1 MVNLRNHNLILN
13 AGFTRC
19 LNQRVKYELGKI
31 CPQDQI
37 KFQELYL
44 ERRKSETLAIICVL
58 FFPCTHY
65 AFLGKWQMQV
75 LFWLTLGGGLV
86 WWIYDIFRIKK
97 LVKKCNTEIQ
107 NKIMLELK
115 SVNIFEKTEIVRP
128 LRAKAVRVR
137 MA

>member
-13 AGFTRC
+13 AVFTQF

-31 CPQDQI
+31 CPQSQFE
-37 KFQELYL
+37 FQKIYL
-44 ERRKSETLAIICVL
+44 ERHKSQTIAVICVI

-75 LFWLTLGGGLV
+75 LFWLTLGGAGI
-86 WWIYDIFRIKK
+86 WWIFDIFRIKK
-97 LVKKCNTEIQ
+97 LVKKRNTEIQ
-107 NKIMLELK
+107 NKILLELK
-115 SVNIFEKTEIVRP
+115 SVNVFDKNEYIRP
-128 LRAKAVRVR
+128 VRAKAVRVR